1 MVAVSGMQKMNLFG
15 LNLGN
20 ASVRSALGAYANGER
35 LSAKHLSSLVCG
47 SNLTTR
53 AIDLRTGTDIGSV
66 PITDLDLAATKP
78 VFVPV
83 LETAMH
89 LQASF
94 RHNTG
99 RSNGV
104 KPEVMTQALE
114 DSREII
120 GKFFDI
126 DPARHV
132 VIFRERTS
140 IGMPGLIKIAAR
152 DKNHMFL
159 LSLASHHS
167 AQLPARVEGRYQFF
181 GLNPNGTYNMDDLE
195 ERLKAV
201 STYYHPYVVIESETN
216 MTGYKPPVEEVC
228 KLAAKYGAKVFIDHA
243 QGAAN
248 HRLSL
253 KDLPGDV
260 FLAIS
265 GHKCYAIEGSGAVIG
280 PTDFFKGVPEFAT
293 GGTISAV
300 TREQMFFDRPPI
312 NQEHGTQVYIAQIS
326 LGKALSLLMDAGMDN
341 IEAIERHKTAGLIE
355 GLGQVEGLE
364 IIGEPDMDV
373 ADRGPVVT
381 ISMRGAENVWSEM
394 PNCYIPPAFIGK
406 ALNVGWGIGTR
417 VGYYC
422 AHPYG
427 YFLRGVPDDVALEH
441 AMAHAAKGRA
451 GCGLLAG
458 DEWIYMTRF
467 SFSFV
472 TPDRALNKLPGILSQ
487 IRELSYKNSVI
498 QPDFESGVWYI
509 KDGNN
514 DSRANAHARFDL
526 SARGPYA
533 GWVRDVLESQ
543 Q

>member
-1 MVAVSGMQKMNLFG
+1 MSTVLTTHS
-15 LNLGN
+15 LNPFN
-20 ASVRSALGAYANGER
+20 IDMTSARKSLAAFARGEV
-35 LSAKHLSSLVCG
+35 LSARQLSNLVCG
-47 SNLTTR
+47 SNL
-53 AIDLRTGTDIGSV
+53 RTNVINLQTGRNRGSV
-66 PITDLDLAATKP
+66 PVTDLDLAATKP

-89 LQASF
+89 LQTSF

-99 RSNGV
+99 RSNAA
-104 KPEVMTQALE
+104 KAEVMTQALE
-114 DSREII
+114 DSREMI
-120 GKFFDI
+120 GEFFGI
-126 DPARHV
+126 DPDRHV

-152 DKNHMFL
+152 DHNHMFL

-167 AQLPARVEGRYQFF
+167 AQLPARVDGRYQFF
-181 GLNPNGTYNMDDLE
+181 GIKSNGTYDLDDLE
-195 ERLKAV
+195 TRLKAV
-201 STYYHPYVVIESETN
+201 SAYYRPYVVIESETN
-216 MTGYKPPVEEVC
+216 MTGYKPPVAEVC
-228 KLAAKYGAKVFIDHA
+228 ALAEKHGAKVFIDHA

-248 HRLSL
+248 HKLSL

-280 PTDFFKGVPEFAT
+280 PTDFFKGVPEFAA

-300 TREQMFFDRPPI
+300 TREQVFFDRPPI

-326 LGKALSLLMDAGMDN
+326 LGKALSLLRDAGMDT
-341 IEAIERHKTAGLIE
+341 IEEIERQKTSTLIE
-355 GLGQVEGLE
+355 GLRQVEGLE
-364 IIGEPDMDV
+364 IIGEPDMNI

-381 ISMRGAENVWSEM
+381 IAMKGAEEVWSDM

-406 ALNVGWGIGTR
+406 ALNEGWGIGTR

-427 YFLRGVPDDVALEH
+427 YFLRRVPDDVALKH
-441 AMAHAAKGRA
+441 AAEHAAKGRA

-458 DEWIYMTRF
+458 DEWIYTTRF

-472 TPDRALNKLPGILSQ
+472 TPDECLQGLPGILNK
-487 IRELSYKNSVI
+487 IRGLSYKNSVI
-498 QPDFESGVWYI
+498 KPDFKSGVWYVA
-509 KDGNN
+509 GGQN
-514 DSRANAHARFDL
+514 DSKASAHSRFDL
-526 SARGPYA
+526 SARGPYSEWA
-533 GWVRDVLESQ
+533 RSILKDA
-543 Q
+543 

>member
-1 MVAVSGMQKMNLFG
+1 MSKPLKAHNLNPFNLRG
-15 LNLGN
+15 ASAGKSLAAFADGEKLSARDLGN
-20 ASVRSALGAYANGER
+20 
-35 LSAKHLSSLVCG
+35 LVCG
-47 SNLTTR
+47 S
-53 AIDLRTGTDIGSV
+53 DLRMNVMDLRSGGRRGSV

-78 VFVPV
+78 LFVPV
-83 LETAMH
+83 LEAAMH

-120 GKFFDI
+120 GEFFGI
-126 DPARHV
+126 DPGRHV

-140 IGMPGLIKIAAR
+140 IGMPGLIKIALR
-152 DKNHMFL
+152 DRKHIFL

-167 AQLPARVEGRYQFF
+167 AQLPARIEGRYQFF
-181 GLNPNGTYNMDDLE
+181 ALNPNGTYDMDDLE
-195 ERLKAV
+195 TRLKAAGK
-201 STYYHPYVVIESETN
+201 SYHPYIVIESETN
-216 MTGYKPPVEEVC
+216 MTGYKPPVAEVC
-228 KLAAKYGAKVFIDHA
+228 ALAEKYGAKVFIDHA

-280 PTDFFKGVPEFAT
+280 PADFFKGVPEFAT

-300 TREQMFFDRPPI
+300 TKERIFFDRPPI

-326 LGKALSLLMDAGMDN
+326 LGKALSLLMDAGMDK
-341 IEAIERHKTAGLIE
+341 IEEIERRKTAKLIKGLRE
-355 GLGQVEGLE
+355 VEGIE
-364 IIGEPDMDV
+364 IIGEPDMNV

-381 ISMRGAENVWSEM
+381 ISMKGAEDVWSDM

-427 YFLRGVPDDVALEH
+427 YFLRKVPDDVALKH
-441 AMAHAAKGRA
+441 ALEHAAKGRA
-451 GCGLLAG
+451 GCGLLPG
-458 DEWIYMTRF
+458 DEWIYVTRF

-472 TPDRALNKLPGILSQ
+472 TPDVNLQRLPGILNE
-487 IRELSYKNSVI
+487 IRGLSYKNSVI
-498 QPDFESGVWYI
+498 KPDFESGVWYV
-509 KDGNN
+509 DGGEN
-514 DSRANAHARFDL
+514 DSKANAHSRFDL
-526 SARGPYA
+526 SARGPYSEWA
-533 GWVRDVLESQ
+533 RNILKDF
-543 Q
+543 

>member
-1 MVAVSGMQKMNLFG
+1 MLSTTSKAQSLNPF
-15 LNLGN
+15 NLG
-20 ASVRSALGAYANGER
+20 RGSARDSLAAFAKGEI
-35 LSAKHLSSLVCG
+35 LSAGHLSNLVCG
-47 SNLTTR
+47 SNLRTNV
-53 AIDLRTGTDIGSV
+53 IDLKTGRNRGSV
-66 PITDLDLAATKP
+66 SITDLDLAATKP
-78 VFVPV
+78 LFVPV

-120 GKFFDI
+120 GEFFGI
-126 DPARHV
+126 DPDRHV

-152 DKNHMFL
+152 DHNHMFL

-167 AQLPARVEGRYQFF
+167 AQLPARIEGRYQFF
-181 GLNPNGTYNMDDLE
+181 GLNPNGTYDMDDLE
-195 ERLKAV
+195 TRLKAV
-201 STYYHPYVVIESETN
+201 SKYYHPYIVIESETN
-216 MTGYKPPVEEVC
+216 MTGYKPSVAEVC
-228 KLAAKYGAKVFIDHA
+228 ALAERYGAKVFIDHA

-280 PTDFFKGVPEFAT
+280 PADFFKGVPEFAT

-341 IEAIERHKTAGLIE
+341 IEEIERQKTARLIKGLR
-355 GLGQVEGLE
+355 QVEGLE
-364 IIGEPDMDV
+364 IIGEPDMDI

-381 ISMRGAENVWSEM
+381 ISMKGAADVWSDM

-406 ALNVGWGIGTR
+406 ALNAGWGIGTR

-427 YFLRGVPDDVALEH
+427 YFLRKVPDDVALKH
-441 AMAHAAKGRA
+441 ALEHAAKGRA
-451 GCGLLAG
+451 GCGLLSG

-472 TPDRALNKLPGILSQ
+472 TPDESLQRVPGILNK
-487 IRELSYKNSVI
+487 IRGISYKNSVI
-498 QPDFESGVWYI
+498 KPDFESGVWYV
-509 KDGNN
+509 DGGQN
-514 DSRANAHARFDL
+514 DSKANAHSRFDL
-526 SARGPYA
+526 SVRGPYSEWA
-533 GWVRDVLESQ
+533 RNILKDF
-543 Q
+543 